1 MTLMTLTIR
10 SHHTSTR
17 MSRLGLIAGNGRF
30 PLLFAEAAKAE
41 GIEIVA
47 VAHQGETQEEIAD
60 YIANVTWVRV
70 GELGKIIATFTEAG
84 IHQAVMAGGI
94 LKSGALTNI
103 QPDARGM
110 AFISG
115 LPSLKDDVILR
126 GVAQELESEGVTI
139 VASTRL
145 LSGLVPQ
152 PGVLT
157 QTAPD
162 PKQWDDI
169 RLGVA
174 VAKEIGRWDIG
185 QSVVVKRG
193 TVFAVEGVEGTN
205 ATIRRGGELS
215 GPGTVIVKVSK
226 PQQDLRFDVPTVG
239 RETIREMQLVQ
250 AQVLAVEAD
259 NTLMLDKSAVVRDA
273 DEAGICVV
281 AVSAS
286 DAAHET
292 TNAL

>member
-1 MTLMTLTIR
+1 
-10 SHHTSTR
+10 

-30 PLLFAEAAKAE
+30 PLLFVEAAQAA
-41 GIEIVA
+41 GIEIVV
-47 VAHQGETQEEIAD
+47 VAHQGETREDIAD
-60 YIANVTWVRV
+60 CVADVTWVRV
-70 GELGKIIATFTEAG
+70 GELGKIITTFKDAG
-84 IHQAVMAGGI
+84 ITQAVMAGGI
-94 LKSGALTNI
+94 FKSGALTTL
-103 QPDARGM
+103 QPDERGM
-110 AFISG
+110 AFISR

-139 VASTRL
+139 VESTRL
-145 LSGLVPQ
+145 LPGLVPQ
-152 PGVLT
+152 QGVLT
-157 QTAPD
+157 KTAPD
-162 PKQWDDI
+162 PKQWQDI
-169 RLGVA
+169 RLGVE

-215 GPGTVIVKVSK
+215 GPGIVIVKVSK

-239 RETIREMQLVQ
+239 RETIQEMQLVQ

-259 NTLMLDKSAVVRDA
+259 KTLMLDKSAVVRDA

-281 AVSAS
+281 AV
-286 DAAHET
+286 
-292 TNAL
+292 

>member
-1 MTLMTLTIR
+1 
-10 SHHTSTR
+10 

-30 PLLFAEAAKAE
+30 PLLFVEAAKAE

-47 VAHQGETQEEIAD
+47 VAHQGETQEDIID
-60 YIANVTWVRV
+60 CVTDVTWVRV
-70 GELGKIIATFTEAG
+70 GELGKIIATFKDAG
-84 IHQAVMAGGI
+84 ISQAVMAGGI
-94 LKSGALTNI
+94 FKSGALTNI
-103 QPDARGM
+103 QPDERGM
-110 AFISG
+110 AFISR

-139 VASTRL
+139 VESTRL
-145 LSGLVPQ
+145 LSGLVPRQ
-152 PGVLT
+152 GVLT
-157 QTAPD
+157 HTTPD
-162 PKQWDDI
+162 AKQWDDI

-185 QSVVVKRG
+185 QSVVLKRG

-239 RETIREMQLVQ
+239 RETIQEMQLVQ

-259 NTLMLDKSAVVRDA
+259 KTLMLDKSALVRDA

-281 AVSAS
+281 AVAAQNVVDVAD
-286 DAAHET
+286 DAAD
-292 TNAL
+292 